1 MEKWE
6 DQEHDIVRQGQ
17 SLSSMAYSM
26 HLFTRG
32 EGLLK
37 TTTDLFH
44 QAEVLSEE
52 GLQLCSSLHTFSTQL
67 MDEEKVVVLSEME
80 KLMGLCQ
87 QLQMGV
93 RTPVQGKTATF
104 QKVDSS
110 IQNTRAIITVVIY
123 LLPVCNK
130 IVRKYKSERSNLGSP
145 QSWRERQSSTPVKDD
160 VLNGKNSNGFGVKS
174 LEQHMANLTFLES
187 K

>member
-1 MEKWE
+1 M
-6 DQEHDIVRQGQ
+6 
-17 SLSSMAYSM
+17 
-26 HLFTRG
+26 T
-32 EGLLK
+32 
-37 TTTDLFH
+37 
-44 QAEVLSEE
+44 
-52 GLQLCSSLHTFSTQL
+52 
-67 MDEEKVVVLSEME
+67 DEEKVVVLSEME

-110 IQNTRAIITVVIY
+110 IQNTRGIMTVVIY

-130 IVRKYKSERSNLGSP
+130 LVRK
-145 QSWRERQSSTPVKDD
+145 SWRDRQSSTPVKDD
-160 VLNGKNSNGFGVKS
+160 ALNGKNSNGFGVKS
-174 LEQHMANLTFLES
+174 LEKHMANLTFLES